1 MENEFIVYYSPIG
14 FIKIVG
20 NKDYIMAI
28 EFHDEDPGNQISDD
42 KEENPLMVLAYNQIK
57 EYFENG
63 RKEFTFPI
71 LQPGTHFQMAVWNEL
86 LDIPYG
92 KTITYLQLAKS
103 LGDVKKT
110 RAVGKAN
117 GKNNIAIVVPCHRV
131 IGADNDLTG
140 YAGGLWRK
148 EWLLMH
154 EGVLPKKL
162 F

>member
-1 MENEFIVYYSPIG
+1 MENEFIVYNSPIG
-14 FIKIVG
+14 YIKIVG

-28 EFHDEDPGNQISDD
+28 EFHDKDPGGLISDED
-42 KEENPLMVLAYNQIK
+42 ENPLMQLAYNQVK
-57 EYFENG
+57 DYFESG

-71 LQPGTHFQMAVWNEL
+71 LQPGTHFQMAVWKEL

-92 KTITYLQLAKS
+92 KKITYLQLAKN
-103 LGDVKKT
+103 LGDIKKT
-110 RAVGKAN
+110 RAVGNAN
-117 GKNNIAIVVPCHRV
+117 GKNNITIVVPCHRV
-131 IGADNDLTG
+131 IGTDDDLTG

-154 EGVLPKKL
+154 EGALPKKL